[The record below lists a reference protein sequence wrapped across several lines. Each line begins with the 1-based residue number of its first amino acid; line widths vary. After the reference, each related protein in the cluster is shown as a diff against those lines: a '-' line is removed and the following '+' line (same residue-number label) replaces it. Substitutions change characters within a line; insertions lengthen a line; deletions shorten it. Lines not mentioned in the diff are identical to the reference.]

1 MSKILIFGASGG
13 LGSCIVNEFLNFGH
27 TIIPISTKD
36 IDFNSNQT
44 FSQIQLIIEE
54 NNPDIII
61 NCAGILGDN
70 EVDFNKIFNINLR
83 ANWIIAKYYMSNNLF
98 SKPVKIILI
107 GSSAYQKGKKDYILY
122 ASTKAALFN
131 LYEGLSSYFSSSNI
145 IIGLV
150 NPSRIDTKMISHLE
164 KNPNLEYLDP
174 KKLAIKIINFISSL
188 KESSYIN
195 IDK

>member
-1 MSKILIFGASGG
+1 MKKILIFGASGG
-13 LGSCIVNEFLNFGH
+13 LGSCIVDEFLNFGH
-27 TIIPISTKD
+27 TVIPISTKD
-36 IDFNSNQT
+36 IDFNSDQSY
-44 FSQIQLIIEE
+44 SQIQLIIEE
-54 NNPDIII
+54 NKPDIII

-70 EVDFNKIFNINLR
+70 EVDFNRIFNINLR
-83 ANWIIAKYYMSNNLF
+83 ANWFIAKYYMSIFLY

-145 IIGLV
+145 ILGLV

-164 KNPNLEYLDP
+164 K
-174 KKLAIKIINFISSL
+174 KCQSRVFRS
-188 KESSYIN
+188 
-195 IDK
+195 

>member
-1 MSKILIFGASGG
+1 MKKILIFGASGG
-13 LGSCIVNEFLNFGH
+13 LGSCIVDEFLNFGH
-27 TIIPISTKD
+27 TVIPISTKD
-36 IDFNSNQT
+36 IDFNSDQSY
-44 FSQIQLIIEE
+44 SQIQLIIEE
-54 NNPDIII
+54 NKPDIII

-70 EVDFNKIFNINLR
+70 EVDFNRIFNINLR
-83 ANWIIAKYYMSNNLF
+83 ANWFIAKYYMSIFLY

-145 IIGLV
+145 ILGLV

-164 KNPNLEYLDP
+164 KNANLEYLDP
-174 KKLAIKIINFISSL
+174 KNLAIKIINFISSL

-195 IDK
+195 INK

>member
-13 LGSCIVNEFLNFGH
+13 LGSCIVNYFSNFEH

-36 IDFNSNQT
+36 IDFNSDQSY
-44 FSQIQLIIEE
+44 FQIELIIEE
-54 NNPDIII
+54 NKPDIII

-83 ANWIIAKYYMSNNLF
+83 ANWFIAKYYMSNYLF
-98 SKPVKIILI
+98 SKPVKLIFI
-107 GSSAYQKGKKDYILY
+107 GSSAYLKGKKDYILY

-131 LYEGLSSYFSSSNI
+131 LYEGLSNYFSSSNI

-150 NPSRIDTKMISHLE
+150 NPSRIDTNMISHLE

-174 KKLAIKIINFISSL
+174 KKLAITIINFISSL
-188 KESSYIN
+188 KESSYVN